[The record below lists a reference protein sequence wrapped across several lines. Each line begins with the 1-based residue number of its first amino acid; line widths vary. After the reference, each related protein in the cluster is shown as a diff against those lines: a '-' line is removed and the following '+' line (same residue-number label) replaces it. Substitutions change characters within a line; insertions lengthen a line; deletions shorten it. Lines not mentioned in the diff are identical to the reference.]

1 MRPQSYPE
9 LLRLA
14 KNCIN
19 KANSPMM
26 CPWRWAFGGEHW
38 AIGGGGGGGSGGDIG
53 SGRGIS

>member
-26 CPWRWAFGGEHW
+26 CPWWWAFGDEHW
-38 AIGGGGGGGSGGDIG
+38 AIGGGGGGDIG